1 MLTFLG
7 LRTCIYHVP
16 DLDKAKE
23 WYSAVLMT
31 QPYFDQPF
39 YVGFD
44 VGGFELGLDPNMK
57 DIVKG
62 NNVDTYWGIDD
73 CKGEYARLLDL
84 GATEHHAPQDVG
96 EGIIVATVL
105 DPFGNVFGIIENPKF
120 GKVHE

>member
-23 WYSAVLMT
+23 WYAGVLMA
-31 QPYFDQPF
+31 QPYFDQPY

-44 VGGFELGLDPNMK
+44 VGGFELGLDPNMNG
-57 DIVKG
+57 ITNG

-73 CKGEYARLLDL
+73 CNGEYARLIDL

-120 GKVHE
+120 KGK